1 MTTVSKYLPV
11 PRLDSIRSR
20 ILAFAVLATLVPSGL
35 TLWISYA
42 RNRRALDEKITQ
54 ELRLESAQTARG
66 MGVWLKERLYDLRVF
81 ASSYE
86 VSDNLDRSARGAS
99 TSPTRSRL
107 SDYLGSLH
115 QKFSDFEQL
124 LVLDPQGRVVATSAS
139 EAGPVHLPAD
149 WLKTLRAESQLV
161 GDAFWDEKAGK
172 GKLIVAV
179 PVTRADGQLL
189 GAFAAE
195 LNLGPVQQVLS
206 SFAPDSTGTLY
217 LMSADG
223 AVLASS
229 REISARLMK
238 AALEPATLER
248 LMKRDSTV
256 FPYVSVGG
264 VDVVGTLT
272 NVPQV
277 RWAVVAEIDADAA
290 FREVR
295 RFRNL
300 ALLVVIALLAVV
312 TASAYRFGHII
323 VRPLDRLAKGA
334 AEVAAGDLAVDLPAG
349 GGGEVGYLTSV
360 FNHMVSRLRESR
372 QALDTINETLRKQ
385 NEELERLSLTDG
397 LTGLSNRRFLMQ
409 RLNEEAIRSRRGNH
423 ALTILMADV
432 DHFKKYNDAFGHPA
446 GDEVLKKVASILRE
460 SARAVDCTARYCGEE
475 FCVMLPETPANAAR
489 VAAERIR
496 TRIAAEQFPG
506 QQITVSIGMASL
518 PDNGDTPEAVIAVAD
533 EALYQA
539 KREGRNRVVQ
549 SRQSAHSAPPP
560 ESERRKT
567 KS

>member
-1 MTTVSKYLPV
+1 MTTVSKYLVV

-20 ILAFAVLATLVPSGL
+20 ILAFAVLATLVPSGI
-35 TLWISYA
+35 TLWISYE

-54 ELRLESAQTARG
+54 ELVLESAQTARG

-81 ASSYE
+81 ANSYE
-86 VSDNLDRSARGAS
+86 VSDNLDRSARGAPA
-99 TSPTRSRL
+99 SPTRGRL

-124 LVLDPQGRVVATSAS
+124 LVLDLQGQVVATSAH
-139 EAGPVHLPAD
+139 ETGPVHLPAD
-149 WLKTLRAESQLV
+149 WQKTLRAESQLV
-161 GDAFWDEKAGK
+161 GDAFWDEKAGR

-179 PVTRADGQLL
+179 PVRRADGQLL

-195 LNLGPVQQVLS
+195 LNLGPVQQVLG

-217 LMSADG
+217 LMTADG

-238 AALEPATLER
+238 ATLKPATLER
-248 LMKRDSTV
+248 LMKRDGTV

-264 VDVVGTLT
+264 AGVVGTLMK
-272 NVPQV
+272 VPQA
-277 RWAVVAEIDADAA
+277 RWAVVAEIDSDAA

-300 ALLVVIALLAVV
+300 ALLVVVALLAIV
-312 TASAYRFGHII
+312 TVIAYRFGQII

-334 AEVAAGDLAVDLPAG
+334 AEVAAGDLAVDLPAA

-360 FNHMVSRLRESR
+360 FNNMVSRLREGR

-397 LTGLSNRRFLMQ
+397 LTGLSNRRFLVQ
-409 RLNEEAIRSRRGNH
+409 RLNEEASRSRRANH
-423 ALTILMADV
+423 AFTVLMADV

-460 SARAVDCTARYCGEE
+460 SAREVDCVARYGGEE
-475 FCVMLPETPANAAR
+475 FCVMLPETPASAAL
-489 VAAERIR
+489 VVAERIR

-506 QQITVSIGMASL
+506 QKITVSIGVASL

-539 KREGRNRVVQ
+539 KGEGRNRVVQ
-549 SRQSAHSAPPP
+549 SRQPAHAPPP
-560 ESERRKT
+560 PETQRKKT
-567 KS
+567 KG

>member
-20 ILAFAVLATLVPSGL
+20 ILAFAVLATLIPSGI
-35 TLWISYA
+35 TMWISYA

-54 ELRLESAQTARG
+54 ELLLESAQTARG

-86 VSDNLDRSARGAS
+86 VSDNLDRAARGAPA
-99 TSPTRSRL
+99 SPTRGRL

-124 LVLDPQGRVVATSAS
+124 LVLDTQGRVVATSAH
-139 EAGPVHLPAD
+139 ETGPVHLPAD
-149 WLKTLRAESQLV
+149 WQKTLLAERQLI

-179 PVTRADGQLL
+179 PVKRADGQLL

-195 LNLGPVQQVLS
+195 LNLGPVQQVLG

-217 LMSADG
+217 LMSTDG

-238 AALEPATLER
+238 ARLKPAILER
-248 LMKRDSTV
+248 LMKRDETV
-256 FPYVSVGG
+256 LPYVSVGG
-264 VDVVGTLT
+264 AGVVGTLMK
-272 NVPQV
+272 VPQV
-277 RWAVVAEIDADAA
+277 RWAVVAELDADAA

-334 AEVAAGDLAVDLPAG
+334 AEVAAGDLAVDLPAA

-360 FNHMVSRLRESR
+360 FNNMVSRLREGR

-397 LTGLSNRRFLMQ
+397 LTGLSNRRFLVQ
-409 RLNEEAIRSRRGNH
+409 RLNEEAIRSRRSNH
-423 ALTILMADV
+423 AFTILMADV
-432 DHFKKYNDAFGHPA
+432 DNFKKYNDAFGHPA
-446 GDEVLKKVASILRE
+446 GDEVLKKVASILRDC
-460 SARAVDCTARYCGEE
+460 ARTADCVSRYGGEE
-475 FCVMLPETPANAAR
+475 FCVMLPETTAGAAL
-489 VAAERIR
+489 VVAERIR

-506 QQITVSIGMASL
+506 QKITVSIGVASL

-539 KREGRNRVVQ
+539 KGEGRNRVVQ
-549 SRQSAHSAPPP
+549 SRQSAHAAPPP
-560 ESERRKT
+560 ESQRKKT